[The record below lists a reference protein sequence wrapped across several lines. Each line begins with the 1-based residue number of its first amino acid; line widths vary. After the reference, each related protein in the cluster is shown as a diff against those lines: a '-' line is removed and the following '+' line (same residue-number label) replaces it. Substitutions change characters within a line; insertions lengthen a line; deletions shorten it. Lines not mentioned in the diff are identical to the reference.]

1 MINNIKIEIC
11 LGNIQDVEVLNKY
24 DVDRIELNAALELGG
39 ITPSLNTV
47 KQAKAISNKKII
59 CMCRTRGG
67 NFVYTDKE
75 YEVMFL
81 DAKLMLENGAD
92 GIVFGFLNED
102 NTVREDKTREMIELI
117 HSYNKE
123 AVFHKAFD
131 EVKDVD
137 EATKLLN
144 DLHID
149 RILTSGQAVYPDI
162 LEGCKTINR
171 LYTQYPNIQFLP
183 GGGVRIH
190 NIYDILRTANTSQI
204 HMSSK
209 KTYDGNYIG
218 LDEEQLKEMLKQI
231 ETYER

>member
-1 MINNIKIEIC
+1 MINNITIEIC

-24 DVDRIELNAALELGG
+24 PIDRIELNAALELGG
-39 ITPSLNTV
+39 LTPSLNTLI
-47 KQAKAISNKKII
+47 QAKQISNKKII

-75 YEVMFL
+75 YEVMFK

-92 GIVFGFLNED
+92 GIVFGFLNDDDSINE
-102 NTVREDKTREMIELI
+102 TKTKEMIELI

-131 EVKDVD
+131 EVKDID
-137 EATKLLN
+137 KSTKLLN

-149 RILTSGQAVYPDI
+149 RILTSGQAIYPDI
-162 LEGCKTINR
+162 LKGCETINR
-171 LYTQYPNIQFLP
+171 LSKQYPGITFLP
-183 GGGVRIH
+183 GGGVRIN
-190 NIYDILRTANTSQI
+190 NIQDVLKTADTKQI
-204 HMSSK
+204 HMTSK

-218 LDEEQLKEMLKQI
+218 LDEEQLKELLKQI
-231 ETYER
+231 KMYQH

>member
-102 NTVREDKTREMIELI
+102 NTVREDKTKEMIELI

-149 RILTSGQAVYPDI
+149 RILTSGQAQYPDI
-162 LEGCKTINR
+162 LKGCQTINR

-183 GGGVRIH
+183 GGGVRIN
-190 NIYDILRTANTSQI
+190 NIHDILKTANTSQI

>member
-1 MINNIKIEIC
+1 
-11 LGNIQDVEVLNKY
+11 
-24 DVDRIELNAALELGG
+24 
-39 ITPSLNTV
+39 
-47 KQAKAISNKKII
+47 
-59 CMCRTRGG
+59 MCRTRGG

-102 NTVREDKTREMIELI
+102 NTVREDKTKEMIELI

-137 EATKLLN
+137 EATELLN

-190 NIYDILRTANTSQI
+190 NIHDILKTANTSQI